1 MRSITVV
8 GAHRAMLIPCFVAV
22 DIRGMAESPLLSDI
36 LNAQNL
42 QVLQRYADRARTARA
57 ANPEYSGW
65 LARLEPTSNLND
77 AELTRAHGELIAM
90 GMLRFQLT
98 NRTAGLQYQISDRG
112 NEVLKKQPVEFPTE
126 TPTKSTDSV
135 DNTPLADAA

>member
-1 MRSITVV
+1 
-8 GAHRAMLIPCFVAV
+8 MLIPCFVAV

-36 LNAQNL
+36 LDAQNL

-57 ANPEYSGW
+57 ADPEYSGW
-65 LARLEPTSNLND
+65 LTRLEPTSNLDD
-77 AELTRAHGELIAM
+77 AELTRIHGELIAM

-112 NEVLKKQPVEFPTE
+112 NEVLKKQPVDFPSE
-126 TPTKSTDSV
+126 TLTQSADPV
-135 DNTPLADAA
+135 DDKPLADAA